1 MARPREFSPDEALE
15 QAMQAFWSNGYEATS
30 LADLTRVMGI
40 SKSSF
45 YETFGSK
52 HELFLAAID
61 RYGETVV
68 EQIVGLLETGSWAG
82 GAIAAVFERAI
93 DSALAEGNRRGCLV
107 GNAAVE
113 VSPHD
118 AAAAARVAACLERL
132 ETAFHH
138 AVTRGQEA
146 GEIPPERDARAL
158 ARFLTAS
165 LQGLLVLAK
174 AKPDRDTLNDVARI
188 VLGTIV

>member
-30 LADLTRVMGI
+30 LAELTRVMGI

-45 YETFGSK
+45 YQTFGSK
-52 HELFLAAID
+52 HELYLAAID

-68 EQIVGLLETGSWAG
+68 APTVGLLESENWAAG
-82 GAIAAVFERAI
+82 TIATVFERVI
-93 DSALAEGNRRGCLV
+93 DAALAEDNRRGCLV
-107 GNAAVE
+107 CNAAVE
-113 VSPHD
+113 VAPRD
-118 AAAAARVAACLERL
+118 AAAALRVGACLARF
-132 ETAFHH
+132 ETAFHR

-146 GEIPPERDARAL
+146 GEIPPEREARAL

-174 AKPDRDTLNDVARI
+174 AKADRDALNDVARI
-188 VLGTIV
+188 ALGTIV

>member
-15 QAMQAFWSNGYEATS
+15 QAMQAFWSKGYEATS

-52 HELFLAAID
+52 HELYLAAID

-68 EQIVGLLETGSWAG
+68 ARTVGLLESETWPA
-82 GAIAAVFERAI
+82 GAIATVFERVI
-93 DSALAEGNRRGCLV
+93 DVALAEGDRRGCLV
-107 GNAAVE
+107 CNAAVE
-113 VSPHD
+113 VAPRD
-118 AAAAARVAACLERL
+118 AAAAARVGACLERF
-132 ETAFHH
+132 ETAFQR
-138 AVTRGQEA
+138 AVTRGQAA
-146 GEIPPERDARAL
+146 GEIPPEREARAL

-174 AKPDRDTLNDVARI
+174 AKADREVLNDVARI
-188 VLGTIV
+188 ALGTLA